1 MMTRTL
7 ATTLSIMLLASLT
20 LTACGRKG
28 DPLPPSLARA
38 NADAARQGEPD
49 TTATDKVE
57 VEDRRF
63 VLDPLLD

>member
-7 ATTLSIMLLASLT
+7 ATTVLFMLLASLT

-28 DPLPPSLARA
+28 DPIPPSLA
-38 NADAARQGEPD
+38 NTEAAKQAGAKD
-49 TTATDKVE
+49 STDQDIE
-57 VEDRRF
+57 VKDRRF

>member
-1 MMTRTL
+1 MMMRTL
-7 ATTLSIMLLASLT
+7 ATTVLFILLASLT

-28 DPLPPSLARA
+28 DPIRPSLAKAEAAQRA
-38 NADAARQGEPD
+38 GVKD
-49 TTATDKVE
+49 TTDQDIE

>member
-7 ATTLSIMLLASLT
+7 ATTLTIMLLASLS
-20 LTACGRKG
+20 LTACGRRG

-38 NADAARQGEPD
+38 NADASKQGDD
-49 TTATDKVE
+49 TTATEKVE